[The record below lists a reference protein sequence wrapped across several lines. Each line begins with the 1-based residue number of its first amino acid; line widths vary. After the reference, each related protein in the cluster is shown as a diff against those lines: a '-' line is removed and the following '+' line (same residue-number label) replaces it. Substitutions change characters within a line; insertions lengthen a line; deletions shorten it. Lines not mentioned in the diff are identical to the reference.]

1 MKRSFTKSAA
11 ISVFASCIMTAGFLF
26 AGQDVNEHSHQEK
39 QIPQGENPLME
50 EMIILDGVFREVV
63 SAVALGDGK
72 RVLTTLESMH
82 GTMEKTHE
90 GVHSGLVKIPRN
102 SDRVNEFVQ
111 RDKEF
116 HANLEGL
123 ADAARTDNQKEMLS
137 LTKKLLDGCVHCHQ
151 IFRK

>member
-1 MKRSFTKSAA
+1 M
-11 ISVFASCIMTAGFLF
+11 FASCIVLPVLLF
-26 AGQDVNEHSHQEK
+26 AGQDVHEHSHQEK

-50 EMIILDGVFREVV
+50 EMVILDGVFREVV

-72 RVLTTLESMH
+72 RVHTALESMH

-102 SDRVNEFVQ
+102 SDRINEFVQ

-116 HANLEGL
+116 HSDLETL
-123 ADAARTDNQKEMLS
+123 ADAARTNSHEEMLS